1 MKYNYVLL
9 AEILRRM
16 RLFMGYSKRSLA
28 EAVGISH
35 TELTRIENGN
45 RENYNLLTLIKIC
58 DVLHID
64 FIALLKITNYLPM
77 KKGDIDENLIKD
89 LEKFINDFESTEDLK
104 EEIAKERKESEL
116 IRISIFGKNYDDD
129 LTPNFDDLL

>member
-28 EAVGISH
+28 EAVGIS
-35 TELTRIENGN
+35 
-45 RENYNLLTLIKIC
+45 
-58 DVLHID
+58 
-64 FIALLKITNYLPM
+64 
-77 KKGDIDENLIKD
+77 
-89 LEKFINDFESTEDLK
+89 
-104 EEIAKERKESEL
+104 
-116 IRISIFGKNYDDD
+116 IFGRNYDDN